1 MLEAGAGG
9 SAMYE
14 LYGTLQ
20 TGTCAIQ
27 AALEEAGAPY
37 RMIEVTT
44 KKGEHRTEAYRAVNP
59 RQQVPA
65 LRLPDGSVVTE
76 GPAILMHIADAH
88 PHRLLAPPPGSSKRA
103 QLDRWLVFFC
113 ANVYEGELRKLFGSR
128 YTTDPAGVEAVQA
141 SARAY
146 VERHYRIFEEDVAGS
161 PFFFGP
167 DLTVLDIYV
176 WMLAEWMERD
186 WIEANCPR
194 IAALAR
200 AVRGRPLIAPIH
212 AANFGS
218 S

>member
-1 MLEAGAGG
+1 
-9 SAMYE
+9 MYE

-27 AALEEAGAPY
+27 AALEEAGASY
-37 RMIEVTT
+37 RMIEITT
-44 KKGEHRTEAYRAVNP
+44 KKGDHRTEAYRAVNP

-88 PHRLLAPPPGSSKRA
+88 PQRLLAPPPGSSKRA
-103 QLDRWLVFFC
+103 QMDRWLVFFC

-128 YTTDPAGVEAVQA
+128 YTDDPAGTEAVQS

-146 VERHYRIFEEDVAGS
+146 VERHYRIFEDAIADG
-161 PFFFGP
+161 PFFFGT

-176 WMLAEWMERD
+176 WMLAQWMERD

-194 IAALAR
+194 IAALAK
-200 AVRGRPLIAPIH
+200 AVRERPLIAPIH

-218 S
+218 A

>member
-1 MLEAGAGG
+1 
-9 SAMYE
+9 MYE

-44 KKGEHRTEAYRAVNP
+44 KTGGHRTEAYRAVNP

-65 LRLPDGSVVTE
+65 LRLADGSVVTE
-76 GPAILMHIADAH
+76 GPAILMHIADSH
-88 PHRLLAPPPGSSKRA
+88 PHRRLAPPPGSTQRA

-128 YTTDPAGVEAVQA
+128 YTSDPAGVEAVQA
-141 SARAY
+141 SAHAY
-146 VERHYRIFEEDVAGS
+146 VERHYRIFEEAMGDPG

-176 WMLAEWMERD
+176 WMLAQWMD
-186 WIEANCPR
+186 QAWIESNCPR
-194 IAALAR
+194 IANLAR
-200 AVRGRPLIAPIH
+200 AVRARPLIAPIH
-212 AANFGS
+212 AANFGTP
-218 S
+218 